1 MANRQMIGD
10 KVSLKDGPKTMLP
23 DNRKMGSYEFVG
35 DQVKLQSQ
43 PSNVKYGASTPNGQ
57 MQMIGD
63 KVTLQTKTYTGMNN
77 ASGSDRAVEGK
88 KSY

>member
-23 DNRKMGSYEFVG
+23 DNHKMGSYEFVG
-35 DQVKLQSQ
+35 DKVKLQNQ
-43 PSNVKYGASTPNGQ
+43 PSTVKYGASTPNGT

-63 KVTLQTKTYTGMNN
+63 KVDLQSKTYTGMNN
-77 ASGSDRAVEGK
+77 APGSDRASQGK